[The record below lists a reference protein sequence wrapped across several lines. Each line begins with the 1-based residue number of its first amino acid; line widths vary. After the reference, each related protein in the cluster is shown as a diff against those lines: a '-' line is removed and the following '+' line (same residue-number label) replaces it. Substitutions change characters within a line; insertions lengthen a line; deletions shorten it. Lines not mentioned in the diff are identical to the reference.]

1 MSTTPLSHLIPP
13 GMVAQQVPRP
23 PTPEQLAEV
32 ELVRG
37 LQVRTEAVRLAI
49 AAAAGER
56 VGSFLLVE
64 NAAEIEHYLLT
75 GERSS
80 GS

>member
-1 MSTTPLSHLIPP
+1 MTTSPLSHLIPP
-13 GMVAQQVPRP
+13 GMVAQQMPRP
-23 PTPEQLAEV
+23 PTAEQLAEV

-37 LQVRTEAVRLAI
+37 LQVRTESVRLAI
-49 AAAAGER
+49 TSLAGAAACADEV
-56 VGSFLLVE
+56 VGR
-64 NAAEIEHYLLT
+64 AAEIEHYLLT